1 MTSPAGPTEETYPA
15 LDAIRP
21 GGVNRWDRVSE
32 MKPAPRR
39 LFELPHADDFAGGLV
54 LLAQRLAKPVENS
67 LPAVDVYRGLARLRL
82 FPAPRRVPVVR
93 VERRWSA
100 PGLVSDDIAF
110 ASAHRPLEK
119 KFRKRYQMQYP
130 ENHTVYAR
138 RLRPRGA
145 RQRPRLLYLHGYM
158 QPESYVEEL
167 SLLAGM
173 ALYLDVEIVQLQPP
187 YHGRRSPGSA
197 RFGGEYY
204 WTADLVRSVEALRQS
219 VLDTRSLLSWM
230 LREDDRPVGLMG
242 LSLGGALTAMLTCLE
257 DRFAFSIPLI
267 AHMDLDALVADAP
280 VLSGMRRDL
289 RRFGWRRREFAQ
301 FVADLGLP
309 ELRPLLPPQRIRLY
323 AASRDRFFDPVVVE
337 RMWRDWGKP
346 AIEWYPS
353 SHMGFLPH
361 LPAVLTEVRRFV
373 DQVAADT

>member
-1 MTSPAGPTEETYPA
+1 
-15 LDAIRP
+15 
-21 GGVNRWDRVSE
+21 
-32 MKPAPRR
+32 MKSAPLR
-39 LFELPHADDFAGGLV
+39 LFELPHTDDLAGGLV
-54 LLAQRLAKPVENS
+54 LLAQRLARPVENT
-67 LPAVDVYRGLARLRL
+67 LAEIEVYRGLARHRL
-82 FPAPRRVPVVR
+82 FPRPRRVPDVR
-93 VERRWSA
+93 LERRWSV
-100 PGLVSDDIAF
+100 PGLVSEDLAF
-110 ASAHRPLEK
+110 PSAHRPLAK
-119 KFRKRYQMQYP
+119 QFRRRYEADYP

-145 RQRPRLLYLHGYM
+145 RQRPRLLYIHGYM
-158 QPESYVEEL
+158 QPETYFEEL

-173 ALYLDVEIVQLQPP
+173 ALYLGVEIVQVQPP

-280 VLSGMRRDL
+280 VLSRNAQRPAPLRLAPAAVRRVRRRSRL
-289 RRFGWRRREFAQ
+289 RRLHA
-301 FVADLGLP
+301 
-309 ELRPLLPPQRIRLY
+309 LLPPQRIRLF
-323 AASRDRFFDPVVVE
+323 AASRI
-337 RMWRDWGKP
+337 
-346 AIEWYPS
+346 AS
-353 SHMGFLPH
+353 SI
-361 LPAVLTEVRRFV
+361 RRWSSRCG
-373 DQVAADT
+373 ATGENR